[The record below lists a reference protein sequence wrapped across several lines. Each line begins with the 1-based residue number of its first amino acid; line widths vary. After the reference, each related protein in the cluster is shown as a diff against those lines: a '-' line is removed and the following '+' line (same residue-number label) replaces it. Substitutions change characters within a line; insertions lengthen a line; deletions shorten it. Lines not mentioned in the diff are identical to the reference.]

1 MFCECSSLEKLDISN
16 FNTNNVKN
24 MYGMFLG
31 CSSLKELDVSNFNIN
46 NETYLLNMFAGCKSL
61 KELNLSNFKTNEVD
75 NMCGMFYKC
84 SEELI
89 FKIKSRYKNFKEE
102 SFETLINTIKKNKNK
117 K

>member
-1 MFCECSSLEKLDISN
+1 MFACCSSLKELNLSN
-16 FNTNNVKN
+16 FNTMKVTN
-24 MYGMFLG
+24 MAGMFYT

-102 SFETLINTIKKNKNK
+102 SFKTLINIIKKNKNK